1 MKLNTINQC
10 DCYVGIWFLYSLFGS
25 LQILTGITTVLQV
38 IAIVWAFVL
47 CPSRFLLKKGQPAL
61 INIIVLLTILH
72 LFYGFA
78 AMLMGPTTLLGGEVR
93 PPHIYIRT
101 ALASF
106 LPIIVFYEYTAR
118 GLLTESRI
126 IKYFWILFALTI
138 FNYFESYKATI
149 IALRVQG
156 VDATETTNNVGYNFL
171 FMIPMLMFYYRK
183 PLLQYIL
190 LFVIMGFVV
199 SSMKRGAILIGVV
212 CFATFLY
219 KNIKNADNIKVKY
232 LSVLLG
238 IAAIIGSVFFVS
250 HMMETSDYFNQ
261 RIKQTERGNT
271 SRRDVLYAKIY
282 NAIVYD
288 ESYTHALVGRGADS
302 TIRIAGNYAHQD
314 WLEVACNNGL
324 LGLSLMLAFY
334 ICFAMTV
341 KKSRDMLP
349 PPLLLSFNLV
359 FFICIMQTMFSM
371 SLTSMGLATT
381 MLLGFFLFEG
391 VGKRDIVV

>member
-38 IAIVWAFVL
+38 IAIIWAFTL
-47 CPSRFLLKKGQPAL
+47 CPSRFLLKKGQPTL
-61 INIIVLLTILH
+61 LNIIVLLAILH

-101 ALASF
+101 ALGSF
-106 LPIIVFYEYTAR
+106 LPVIVFYEYTVR

-126 IKYFWILFALTI
+126 IKYFWILFAFTV
-138 FNYFESYKATI
+138 FNYFESYKATM
-149 IALRVQG
+149 IALRMQG

-219 KNIKNADNIKVKY
+219 KNIKNADNIKVKF

-238 IAAIIGSVFFVS
+238 ITAIIGSVFFVN
-250 HMMETSDYFNQ
+250 HMLETSDYFNQ
-261 RIKQTERGNT
+261 RVKQTERGYT
-271 SRRDVLYAKIY
+271 SHRDVLYAKIY

-302 TIRIAGNYAHQD
+302 TIRVAGNYAHQD

-341 KKSRDMLP
+341 RRSRDMLP
-349 PPLLLSFNLV
+349 PSLLLSFNLV

-391 VGKRDIVV
+391 VEKRDNAI